1 MQNRIEKRQYDWP
14 LMALFFALQVGNF
27 VGYVSQ
33 AYEAEGIFSLVS
45 KGYILLYFA
54 AFLLCILKHPGAMNR
69 SRLVLLLIA
78 MAAVVTAS
86 YITNRSVGIVQFVV
100 LLLGYLALPA
110 YLILTPYLPFKKS
123 MINMMKI
130 FNLLTALF
138 FIYCFFV
145 RPEYTPKT
153 DALTFG
159 YSNQNRLAIYLIQ
172 NMSILLSLA
181 KNEKK
186 KLIKILI
193 VLICLFETYFVYF
206 TYARIAYIC
215 AIMLWLYF
223 LRGNRTT
230 IKKRTIIFVLL
241 LPALFL
247 ITVTAIY
254 NSGIIPHDATLW
266 GKPLFSG
273 REEMFASVLKY
284 MKLPAWIIGDFGQ
297 HQFTNSHNAFLS
309 ILCTTGLIGLVLFIL
324 FFFFALMD
332 LRKYSEKNCYHIMPL
347 VGLLLLFIEG
357 CAEAATLVSGAMYA
371 SAAAQL
377 VYLVYYGNWA
387 FEEEQK

>member
-1 MQNRIEKRQYDWP
+1 MQDRIINKQYDWP
-14 LMALFFALQVGNF
+14 LMGLFFAMQVGNF

-45 KGYILLYFA
+45 KGYILLC
-54 AFLLCILKHPGAMNR
+54 FLSFILCVMKQPGAMNK
-69 SRLVLLLIA
+69 SKLVLLLIA

-86 YITNRSVGIVQFVV
+86 YIASGGVGAMGFLIS
-100 LLLGYLALPA
+100 LLGYLALPA
-110 YLILTPYLPFKKS
+110 YLIFMPYLPFRKS

-138 FIYCFFV
+138 FIYCYFV
-145 RPEYTPKT
+145 RPEYAPKT

-186 KLIKILI
+186 KVLKILVI
-193 VLICLFETYFVYF
+193 LICLFETYLVYL
-206 TYARIAYIC
+206 TYARIAYVC
-215 AIMLWLYF
+215 AIVLWIYF
-223 LRGNRTT
+223 LRNKKEE
-230 IKKRTIIFVLL
+230 IKKRTITFFLVL
-241 LPALFL
+241 PMLFL
-247 ITVTAIY
+247 IAVVAIY
-254 NSGIIPHDATLW
+254 DVGIIPQDATLW

-273 REEMFASVLKY
+273 REDLFLFTLKN
-284 MKLPAWIIGDFGQ
+284 MELSTWIIGDFAQ
-297 HQFTNSHNAFLS
+297 YAFHNWHNAFLS
-309 ILCTTGLIGLVLFIL
+309 ILGMTGLIGLVLFYL
-324 FFFFALMD
+324 FFFFAFMD
-332 LRKYSEKNCYHIMPL
+332 LRKFSENNCYKVIPF
-347 VGLLLLFIEG
+347 VGLLLLFVEG

-371 SAAAQL
+371 SAAGQL

-387 FEEEQK
+387 FEEEQR

>member
-1 MQNRIEKRQYDWP
+1 MG
-14 LMALFFALQVGNF
+14 LFFAMQVGNF

-45 KGYILLYFA
+45 KGYILLCFIS
-54 AFLLCILKHPGAMNR
+54 FILCVMKRPGAMNK
-69 SRLVLLLIA
+69 SKLVLLLIA
-78 MAAVVTAS
+78 MAAVVMAS
-86 YITNRSVGIVQFVV
+86 YIASGGGETMGFLI
-100 LLLGYLALPA
+100 LLLGYLSLPA
-110 YLILTPYLPFKKS
+110 YLIFTPYLPFRKS
-123 MINMMKI
+123 MVNTMKL

-159 YSNQNRLAIYLIQ
+159 YSNQNRLAIYLVQ
-172 NMSILLSLA
+172 NMSILLALA
-181 KNEKK
+181 KNEKN
-186 KLIKILI
+186 KLIKILVI
-193 VLICLFETYFVYF
+193 LICLFETYLIYL

-215 AIMLWLYF
+215 AIVLWLYF
-223 LRGNRTT
+223 LRNKKVG
-230 IKKRTIIFVLL
+230 IKKRT
-241 LPALFL
+241 ATLFL
-247 ITVTAIY
+247 VLPLLFLVVVMAVY
-254 NSGIIPHDATLW
+254 NAEIIPHDTILW

-273 REEMFASVLKY
+273 REEMYLFFLKN
-284 MKLPAWIIGDFGQ
+284 MSLPTWIIGNFAQYYFD
-297 HQFTNSHNAFLS
+297 NLHNAFLS
-309 ILCTTGLIGLVLFIL
+309 ILCTTGMIGLVLFCL

-332 LRKYSEKNCYHIMPL
+332 LRKYSEKNCYHVMPL

-371 SAAAQL
+371 SAAGQL
-377 VYLVYYGNWA
+377 VYLVYYGSWM

>member
-1 MQNRIEKRQYDWP
+1 MQERIANRKNDWL
-14 LMALFFALQVGNF
+14 LMALFFIMQVGNF

-33 AYEAEGIFSLVS
+33 AYGAEGIFSLVS
-45 KGYILLYFA
+45 KGYILLCFA
-54 AFLLCILKHPGAMNR
+54 TFLLCVMKHPGAMNR

-78 MAAVVTAS
+78 MAAMVTTS
-86 YITNRSVGIVQFVV
+86 YIASSGVGTMGFLIS
-100 LLLGYLALPA
+100 LLGYLSLPA
-110 YLILTPYLPFKKS
+110 YLIFTPYLPFRKS
-123 MINMMKI
+123 MVNTMKI

-172 NMSILLSLA
+172 NMSILLALA
-181 KNEKK
+181 KNEKHK
-186 KLIKILI
+186 ITKILVI
-193 VLICLFETYFVYF
+193 LICVFETYFVYF

-215 AIMLWLYF
+215 AIVLWIYF
-223 LRGNRTT
+223 LRNKNVE
-230 IKKRTIIFVLL
+230 IKKRQITFFLL
-241 LPALFL
+241 LPLLFL
-247 ITVTAIY
+247 AVVAAIY
-254 NSGIIPHDATLW
+254 DAEVIPHNATLW

-273 REEMFASVLKY
+273 REEMYLSILKT
-284 MKLPAWIIGDFGQ
+284 MDLPTWIIGDFGQ
-297 HQFTNSHNAFLS
+297 YQFGNAHNAFLS
-309 ILCTTGLIGLVLFIL
+309 ILGTAGVIGLLLFCL
-324 FFFFALMD
+324 FFFFAFMD
-332 LRKYSEKNCYHIMPL
+332 LRKYSVNNCYKVMPF
-347 VGLLLLFIEG
+347 VGLLLLFVEG